1 MKKIL
6 AAALA
11 LCLLLALGACGN
23 SDRPAPADS
32 SDEQDAFV
40 TPAGCVTVL
49 QITINP
55 QFRLYLDADDK
66 VLAVEPLN
74 ADARSVVK
82 DVDTASG
89 DRDAVIRSILT
100 AAKNGGFVKN
110 GSTVNLQVM
119 ETEKAEGA
127 DQALL
132 KAAEMVVAQAAVD
145 LNVTLT
151 VKKLATPSTTS
162 TTVTTTAADT
172 TAGTTAAGTAAAGT
186 AAATTA
192 ATVKTTA
199 PTTAHKHAFA
209 AADCTKPKTCACGA
223 TEGAPLGHEYG
234 ENGVCIRCG
243 GKVTPIAQ
251 KNGVWQLRFLAKNE
265 QGKDELRDCKLT
277 LTGSQP
283 LIAVGIGEAVD
294 TLDDSIKENPNFAD
308 DCVEFEGKR
317 YYIGAGDGGPLT
329 VKFDG
334 SAMIVTDDVNG
345 KITLKRTGEDTLKV
359 TAVDAKGSWYFDGVK
374 TGTTLTFT
382 TDNT

>member
-23 SDRPAPADS
+23 SDRPASDGS

-74 ADARSVVK
+74 ADARSIVK

-89 DRDAVIRSILT
+89 DRDTVIRSILT

-110 GSTVNLQVM
+110 GSTVNLQIM
-119 ETEKAEGA
+119 ETDKADGA

-132 KAAEMVVAQAAVD
+132 KATEMVVAQAAVD

-162 TTVTTTAADT
+162 TTVTTTAA
-172 TAGTTAAGTAAAGT
+172 GTAAGTAAAGT
-186 AAATTA
+186 SAGTSAATTA

-223 TEGAPLGHEYG
+223 TEGAPLGHEYDKD
-234 ENGVCIRCG
+234 GVCIRCG
-243 GKVTPIAQ
+243 GKVTPLTQ
-251 KNGVWQLRFLAKNE
+251 KNGIWQLRFLAKNE
-265 QGKDELRDCKLT
+265 QGKDELRNCKLT

-283 LIAVGIGEAVD
+283 LIAVEVGEAVD
-294 TLDDSIKENPNFAD
+294 TLADSIKENPNFAN
-308 DCVEFEGKR
+308 DCVEFEGKQ
-317 YYIGAGDGGPLT
+317 YYIGSGDGGPLT

-334 SAMIVTDDVNG
+334 SATIVTDDVNG
-345 KITLKRTGEDTLKV
+345 KITLKRTGEDTMVV
-359 TAVDAKGSWYFDGVK
+359 TAVDAKGSWYFDGIK
-374 TGTTLTFT
+374 TGTTLTFIAG
-382 TDNT
+382 NA

>member
-23 SDRPAPADS
+23 SDRPAPDGS
-32 SDEQDAFV
+32 SDAQDAFV

-74 ADARSVVK
+74 ADARSIVK

-89 DRDAVIRSILT
+89 DRDTVIRSILT

-110 GSTVNLQVM
+110 GSTVNLQIM
-119 ETEKAEGA
+119 ETDKADGA

-132 KAAEMVVAQAAVD
+132 KATEMVVAQAAVD

-162 TTVTTTAADT
+162 TTVA
-172 TAGTTAAGTAAAGT
+172 TTAAGTASVTAASGTSAGT
-186 AAATTA
+186 SAATTA

-223 TEGAPLGHEYG
+223 TEGAPLGHEYDKD
-234 ENGVCIRCG
+234 GVCIRCG
-243 GKVTPIAQ
+243 GKVTPLTQ
-251 KNGVWQLRFLAKNE
+251 KNGIWQLRFLAKNE
-265 QGKDELRDCKLT
+265 QGKDELRNCKLT

-283 LIAVGIGEAVD
+283 LIAVEVGEAVD
-294 TLDDSIKENPNFAD
+294 TLADSIKENPNFAN
-308 DCVEFEGKR
+308 DCVEFEGKQ
-317 YYIGAGDGGPLT
+317 YYIGSGDGGPLT

-334 SAMIVTDDVNG
+334 SATIVTDDVNG
-345 KITLKRTGEDTLKV
+345 KITLKRTGEDTMVV
-359 TAVDAKGSWYFDGVK
+359 TAVDAKGSWYFDGIK
-374 TGTTLTFT
+374 TGTTLTFIAG
-382 TDNT
+382 NA

>member
-1 MKKIL
+1 MKKFL

-23 SDRPAPADS
+23 SDRPASDGS
-32 SDEQDAFV
+32 SDAQDAFV

-74 ADARSVVK
+74 ADARSIVK
-82 DVDTASG
+82 DVDTATG
-89 DRDAVIRSILT
+89 DRDTVIRSILT

-110 GSTVNLQVM
+110 GSTVNLQIM
-119 ETEKAEGA
+119 ETDKADGA

-132 KAAEMVVAQAAVD
+132 KATEMVVAQAAVD

-162 TTVTTTAADT
+162 TTVA
-172 TAGTTAAGTAAAGT
+172 TTAAGTAADTAASGTSAGT
-186 AAATTA
+186 SVATTA

-199 PTTAHKHAFA
+199 PTTVHKHAFA

-223 TEGAPLGHEYG
+223 TEGAPLGHEYDKD
-234 ENGVCIRCG
+234 GVCIRCG
-243 GKVTPIAQ
+243 GKVTPLTQ
-251 KNGVWQLRFLAKNE
+251 KNGIWQLRFLAKNE
-265 QGKDELRDCKLT
+265 QGKDELRNCKLT

-283 LIAVGIGEAVD
+283 LIAVEIGEAVD
-294 TLDDSIKENPNFAD
+294 TLADSIKENPNFAN
-308 DCVEFEGKR
+308 DCVEFEGKQ
-317 YYIGAGDGGPLT
+317 YYIGSGDGGPLT

-334 SAMIVTDDVNG
+334 SATIVTDDVNG
-345 KITLKRTGEDTLKV
+345 KITLKRTGEDTMVV
-359 TAVDAKGSWYFDGVK
+359 TAVDAKGSWYFDGIK
-374 TGTTLTFT
+374 TGTTLTFIAG
-382 TDNT
+382 NA

>member
-23 SDRPAPADS
+23 SDRPASADS

-89 DRDAVIRSILT
+89 DRDTVIRSILT

-119 ETEKAEGA
+119 ETDKAEGA

-172 TAGTTAAGTAAAGT
+172 TA
-186 AAATTA
+186 
-192 ATVKTTA
+192 

-223 TEGAPLGHEYG
+223 TEGAPLGHEYDKD
-234 ENGVCIRCG
+234 GVCIRCG
-243 GKVTPIAQ
+243 GKVTPLTQ

-277 LTGSQP
+277 LTGSRP
-283 LIAVGIGEAVD
+283 LIAVGVGEAVD
-294 TLDDSIKENPNFAD
+294 TLADSIKENPNFAD
-308 DCVEFEGKR
+308 DCVEFEGKQ

-345 KITLKRTGEDTLKV
+345 KITLKRTDEDTLKV
-359 TAVDAKGSWYFDGVK
+359 TAVDAKGSWYFGGVK

>member
-23 SDRPAPADS
+23 SDRPAPDGS
-32 SDEQDAFV
+32 SDAQDAFV

-74 ADARSVVK
+74 ADARSIVK

-89 DRDAVIRSILT
+89 DRDTVIRSILT

-110 GSTVNLQVM
+110 GSTVNLQIM
-119 ETEKAEGA
+119 ETDKADGA

-132 KAAEMVVAQAAVD
+132 KATEMVVAQAAVD

-162 TTVTTTAADT
+162 TTVA
-172 TAGTTAAGTAAAGT
+172 TTAAGTAAGTAASGTSAGT
-186 AAATTA
+186 SAATTA

-199 PTTAHKHAFA
+199 PTTVHKHAFA

-223 TEGAPLGHEYG
+223 TEGAPLGHEYDKDA
-234 ENGVCIRCG
+234 VCIRCG
-243 GKVTPIAQ
+243 GKVTPLTQ
-251 KNGVWQLRFLAKNE
+251 KNGIWQLRFLAKNE
-265 QGKDELRDCKLT
+265 QGKDELRNCKLT

-283 LIAVGIGEAVD
+283 LIAVEIGEAVD
-294 TLDDSIKENPNFAD
+294 TLADSIKENPNFAN
-308 DCVEFEGKR
+308 DCVEFEGKQ
-317 YYIGAGDGGPLT
+317 YYIGSGDGGPLT

-334 SAMIVTDDVNG
+334 SATTVTDDVNG
-345 KITLKRTGEDTLKV
+345 KITLKRTGEDTMVV
-359 TAVDAKGSWYFDGVK
+359 TAVDAKGSWYFDGIK
-374 TGTTLTFT
+374 TGTTLTFIAG
-382 TDNT
+382 NA

>member
-23 SDRPAPADS
+23 SDRPASDGS

-74 ADARSVVK
+74 ADARSIVK

-119 ETEKAEGA
+119 ETDKADGA

-162 TTVTTTAADT
+162 TTVATTSSGTSSGTASGT
-172 TAGTTAAGTAAAGT
+172 SAGTS
-186 AAATTA
+186 AATTA

-199 PTTAHKHAFA
+199 PTTAHKHAFT

-243 GKVTPIAQ
+243 GKVTP
-251 KNGVWQLRFLAKNE
+251 
-265 QGKDELRDCKLT
+265 LT
-277 LTGSQP
+277 
-283 LIAVGIGEAVD
+283 
-294 TLDDSIKENPNFAD
+294 
-308 DCVEFEGKR
+308 
-317 YYIGAGDGGPLT
+317 
-329 VKFDG
+329 
-334 SAMIVTDDVNG
+334 
-345 KITLKRTGEDTLKV
+345 
-359 TAVDAKGSWYFDGVK
+359 
-374 TGTTLTFT
+374 
-382 TDNT
+382 

>member
-1 MKKIL
+1 MKKFL

-11 LCLLLALGACGN
+11 LCLLLALGACG
-23 SDRPAPADS
+23 SKKPAPADS

-234 ENGVCIRCG
+234 ENGACIRCG
-243 GKVTPIAQ
+243 GKVTPLTQ

-277 LTGSQP
+277 LTGSRP

-294 TLDDSIKENPNFAD
+294 TLADSIKENPNFAD
-308 DCVEFEGKR
+308 DCVEFEGKQ

-345 KITLKRTGEDTLKV
+345 KITLKRTGEDTLTV

-374 TGTTLTFT
+374 TGTTLTFIAG
-382 TDNT
+382 NA